1 LLQIKEVLIEYLT
14 QQNIEELPLKQLI
27 AQLRVWYLSG
37 QTDSVYYKEY
47 LQSHDYSIWIKR
59 LKNCGICTVIQDTVF
74 SNNVMI
80 FKNGPEVFLSFCA
93 VNANL
98 TFRQ

>member
-47 LQSHDYSIWIKR
+47 LQSHDYSI
-59 LKNCGICTVIQDTVF
+59 
-74 SNNVMI
+74 
-80 FKNGPEVFLSFCA
+80 
-93 VNANL
+93 
-98 TFRQ
+98 